1 MSVPE
6 LVGARR
12 LRQLLDARGIRPSK
26 ALGQNFVI
34 DPNTIRKVVD
44 AAGLDGTEHVLE
56 IGAGAGSLTLGL
68 AAAARRVTAIEVD
81 RRLLEV
87 AREVTGSLDNVEV
100 VAGDALDLDL
110 ASIDATRL
118 VANLPYNVAATVVL
132 RVLEEA
138 PQIESLTVMTQREV
152 GERLAAPSGS
162 KVYGQ
167 TSVLA
172 AYWSEVRVAARIS
185 RRAFYPVPN
194 VDSVLVVLER
204 RARLPDVDRDL
215 LFAVVRA
222 AFGQRRKTLRNS
234 LAEMAGSTDAA
245 MAAVRGAG
253 LLEMT
258 RPEQVSLEEFVALAT
273 RLASGPAGREAE
285 ASRYPAV

>member
-1 MSVPE
+1 MSAVE
-6 LVGARR
+6 LLGARR
-12 LRQLLDARGIRPSK
+12 LRALLDAHGVRPSK

-34 DPNTIRKVVD
+34 DPNTIRKVVE
-44 AAGLDGTEHVLE
+44 AAGLRGTEDVLE
-56 IGAGAGSLTLGL
+56 IGAGAGSLTVGL
-68 AAAARRVTAIEVD
+68 ASAARRVIAVELD

-87 AREVTGSLDNVEV
+87 AREVTAPLSNVEV
-100 VAGDALDLDL
+100 VAGDALELDL
-110 ASIDATRL
+110 APIAATRL

-152 GERLAAPSGS
+152 GERLAAEPGS

-172 AYWSEVRVAARIS
+172 AYWATARVAARVS

-194 VDSVLVVLER
+194 VDSVVVLLER
-204 RARLPDVDRDL
+204 RARLPDVDRAA
-215 LFAVVRA
+215 FYAVVKA

-234 LAEMAGSTDAA
+234 LAALAGSAGAA
-245 MAAVRGAG
+245 DGAVRAAG
-253 LLEMT
+253 LPDMT
-258 RPEQVSLEEFVALAT
+258 RPEQVGLDGFVALTTGLST
-273 RLASGPAGREAE
+273 RPGRMMR
-285 ASRYPAV
+285 SL